1 MPGNTSIL
9 SSGLAEEVS
18 VARSIAVNAS
28 TGAERA
34 MKAVRMAQAAVDE
47 VRATVEGSKESD
59 TIANIAKEVDNLNQ
73 TLMEQLVELSERV
86 DELRS
91 AVNAGSDTD
100 QAEPSPPPVDAS
112 EVKDLRD
119 EIAEVSRGR
128 ENILW

>member
-1 MPGNTSIL
+1 MTSWQGQNFTLGVPGNTSIL

-73 TLMEQLVELSERV
+73 TLMEQLVELSERE
-86 DELRS
+86 DRFLPPEMAQTDMNLTMNQFGADAPLLRL
-91 AVNAGSDTD
+91 ADTV
-100 QAEPSPPPVDAS
+100 A
-112 EVKDLRD
+112 
-119 EIAEVSRGR
+119 
-128 ENILW
+128 